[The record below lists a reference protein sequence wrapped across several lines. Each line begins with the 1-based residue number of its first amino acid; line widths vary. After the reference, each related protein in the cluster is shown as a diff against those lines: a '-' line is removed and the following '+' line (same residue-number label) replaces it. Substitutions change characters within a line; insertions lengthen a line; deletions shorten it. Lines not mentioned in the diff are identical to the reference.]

1 MTVIWTANVC
11 DEKVFSSIVSFAIKK
26 LPSGSTLMLL
36 KLKGELG
43 FKRMQTPFE
52 CVVPCE

>member
-1 MTVIWTANVC
+1 
-11 DEKVFSSIVSFAIKK
+11 
-26 LPSGSTLMLL
+26 MLL

-52 CVVPCE
+52 CVVPCEKIILPPHSADHTFSSSGVD